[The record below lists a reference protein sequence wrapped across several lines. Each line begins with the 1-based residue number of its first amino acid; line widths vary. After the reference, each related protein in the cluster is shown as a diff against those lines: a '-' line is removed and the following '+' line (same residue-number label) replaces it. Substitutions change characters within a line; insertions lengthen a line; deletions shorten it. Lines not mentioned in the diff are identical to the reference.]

1 MKIYHYNPTSIWF
14 WWKKSRLKAFYSFIW
29 RKIPLQC
36 YVGFCEQQ
44 GELVIIIYMGPLP
57 LEPPSLE
64 DILKLRLKSS
74 ELIKKPNLGINSS

>member
-1 MKIYHYNPTSIWF
+1 MNNYTYNPTSIWF

-36 YVGFCEQQ
+36 YAGFCEQQ
-44 GELVIIIYMGPLP
+44 GESVIIIYIGALP

-64 DILKLRLKSS
+64 GILKLKLKSS
-74 ELIKKPNLGINSS
+74 KLIRKPNLGINSS